1 MSSSW
6 STNANEVVIGVVG
19 VTGSG
24 KSSFIK
30 RVTER
35 SDILTSTDTESGE
48 PNSLDVI
55 HREIG

>member
-6 STNANEVVIGVVG
+6 STNINEVVIGVVG

-30 RVTER
+30 RVTQR
-35 SDILTSTDTESGE
+35 SDIRTSTDTESGKSITLQITHE
-48 PNSLDVI
+48 VI
-55 HREIG
+55 S